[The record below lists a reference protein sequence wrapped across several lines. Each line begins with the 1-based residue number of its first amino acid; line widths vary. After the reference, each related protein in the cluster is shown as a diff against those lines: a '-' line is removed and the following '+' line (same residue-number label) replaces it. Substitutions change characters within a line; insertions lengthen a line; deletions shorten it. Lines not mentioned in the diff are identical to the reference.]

1 ICISE
6 SCQEFVYAHLIRTKD
21 HVRASVVFPPVSGQ
35 YASLGVEPLKEG
47 RARIWNQY
55 IERCILNGHLLQ
67 KIKSVLEDRRSVVV
81 KSKNNPR
88 LNGYSMC
95 MDAFDGAGIEFHLV
109 EAFVYFLHA

>member
-1 ICISE
+1 M
-6 SCQEFVYAHLIRTKD
+6 RTKN

-67 KIKSVLEDRRSVVV
+67 ISAPDDCAIWTETAFKIVASRSLRTNQLR
-81 KSKNNPR
+81 SIIPLLGNNESR
-88 LNGYSMC
+88 VDYIVERGYP
-95 MDAFDGAGIEFHLV
+95 
-109 EAFVYFLHA
+109 